1 MKLIIIHETAIH
13 QMALA
18 TLRREAFPAQNFLSS
33 PAAVAIGNP
42 AMSKI
47 ISAIRDTNP
56 SA

>member
-1 MKLIIIHETAIH
+1 MKLIISHETAIH
-13 QMALA
+13 QIALA

-33 PAAVAIGNP
+33 PAAVAIWTP

-47 ISAIRDTNP
+47 INAIRDTNP

>member
-1 MKLIIIHETAIH
+1 MKLIISHETAIH

-33 PAAVAIGNP
+33 PAAVAIWTP

-47 ISAIRDTNP
+47 ISAISDTNP